1 MFVFWGDGS
10 ASSRALVDAIRVRST
25 ENFNWTFI
33 FILAVVFYVYWSE
46 INKKNYEAIYAGLA
60 LYGVHWLYEIANAV
74 IGHVA
79 GYPLWSV
86 SNASTTFI
94 LLIGVCWE
102 LSMMFSLAGIISFKM
117 LPHDRSKRYFAK
129 NGKGGVSCKLVG
141 ALEMALLFA
150 LFESFLAGT
159 SNHSFIWVYKW
170 WGVLPVFITT
180 YVPFFLASNYVPDME
195 PKKRKAFLIGLWGLV
210 ALLLV
215 ILIPAG
221 GHLGRTR
228 CLDCGKRNGQYEI
241 QAYEPKGL
249 LARLHR
255 LFHGGA
261 FLPRLYTVRAAGRA

>member
-1 MFVFWGDGS
+1 MFKFWGDGS
-10 ASSRALVDAIRVRST
+10 AEARALVDAIRVRST

-46 INKKNYEAIYAGLA
+46 IHNKNTEAVCAGLA
-60 LYGVHWLYEIANAV
+60 LYGVHWLYEIGNAV
-74 IGHVA
+74 IGHVT

-94 LLIGVCWE
+94 LLVGVCWE

-117 LPHDRSKRYFAK
+117 MPKDRSTRYFAK
-129 NGKGGVSCKLVG
+129 NGKGGVSCKPLV

-170 WGVLPVFITT
+170 WGVLPVFVTT
-180 YVPFFLASNYVPDME
+180 YIPFFLASNYVPDME
-195 PKKRKAFLIGLWGLV
+195 PKKRRAFLLGLWGLV

-215 ILIPAG
+215 ILIP
-221 GHLGRTR
+221 LGV
-228 CLDCGKRNGQYEI
+228 I
-241 QAYEPKGL
+241 
-249 LARLHR
+249 
-255 LFHGGA
+255 
-261 FLPRLYTVRAAGRA
+261 

>member
-1 MFVFWGDGS
+1 MFKFWGDGS
-10 ASSRALVDAIRVRST
+10 AEARALVDAIRVRST

-46 INKKNYEAIYAGLA
+46 IHNKNTEAVCAGLA
-60 LYGVHWLYEIANAV
+60 LYGVHWLYEIGNAV
-74 IGHVA
+74 IGHVT

-94 LLIGVCWE
+94 LLVGVCWE

-117 LPHDRSKRYFAK
+117 MPKDRSTHYFAK
-129 NGKGGVSCKLVG
+129 NGKGGVSCKLLV

-170 WGVLPVFITT
+170 WGVLPVFVTT
-180 YVPFFLASNYVPDME
+180 YIPFFLASNYVPDME
-195 PKKRKAFLIGLWGLV
+195 PKKRRAFLLGLWGLV

-215 ILIPAG
+215 ILIP
-221 GHLGRTR
+221 LGV
-228 CLDCGKRNGQYEI
+228 I
-241 QAYEPKGL
+241 
-249 LARLHR
+249 
-255 LFHGGA
+255 
-261 FLPRLYTVRAAGRA
+261 

>member
-10 ASSRALVDAIRVRST
+10 AASKALVDAIRVRST

-33 FILAVVFYVYWSE
+33 FILAVVFYVYWTE
-46 INKKNYEAIYAGLA
+46 IHQRNTEVLCAGLA
-60 LYGVHWLYEIANAV
+60 LYGVHWLYEIGNAV
-74 IGHVA
+74 IGHVT

-102 LSMMFSLAGIISFKM
+102 LSMMFSLAGMISFKM
-117 LPHDRSKRYFAK
+117 LPHDRSTRYFAR
-129 NGKGGVSCKLVG
+129 NGKGGIDCRLVG

-170 WGVLPVFITT
+170 WGVIPVFFTT

-195 PKKRKAFLIGLWGLV
+195 PKKRRAFLLGLWGLV
-210 ALLLV
+210 ALLLAV
-215 ILIPAG
+215 LIP
-221 GHLGRTR
+221 LG
-228 CLDCGKRNGQYEI
+228 I
-241 QAYEPKGL
+241 I
-249 LARLHR
+249 
-255 LFHGGA
+255 
-261 FLPRLYTVRAAGRA
+261 

>member
-10 ASSRALVDAIRVRST
+10 QESMDLVKAIQVRST
-25 ENFNWTFI
+25 ANFNWTFI

-46 INKKNYEAIYAGLA
+46 MHKKNYEVVYAGLA
-60 LYGVHWLYEIANAV
+60 LYGVHWLYEICNAV
-74 IGHVA
+74 IGKVA

-117 LPHDRSKRYFAK
+117 MPQDRTKRYLV
-129 NGKGGVSCKLVG
+129 GKLGKKGISCKLVG

-170 WGVLPVFITT
+170 WGVIPV
-180 YVPFFLASNYVPDME
+180 LE
-195 PKKRKAFLIGLWGLV
+195 PKKRKTFLITEWVLV
-210 ALLLV
+210 AVLLAV
-215 ILIPAG
+215 LIPAG
-221 GHLGRTR
+221 V
-228 CLDCGKRNGQYEI
+228 I
-241 QAYEPKGL
+241 
-249 LARLHR
+249 
-255 LFHGGA
+255 
-261 FLPRLYTVRAAGRA
+261 